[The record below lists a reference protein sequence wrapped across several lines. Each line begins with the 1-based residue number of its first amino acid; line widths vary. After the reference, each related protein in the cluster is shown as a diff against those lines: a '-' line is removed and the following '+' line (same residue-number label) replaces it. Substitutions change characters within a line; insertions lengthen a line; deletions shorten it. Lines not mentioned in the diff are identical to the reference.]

1 MFGGVGTWHG
11 RGNTHLVVVDREIR
25 SQRESVFTVN
35 GSRVS
40 ETLECPDV
48 FAEI

>member
-1 MFGGVGTWHG
+1 M
-11 RGNTHLVVVDREIR
+11 VVVDRVIR
-25 SQRESVFTVN
+25 SQKKSVFTVN

-40 ETLECPDV
+40 ETLEYSDV